1 MLLGPPR
8 DKRKKG
14 RLKRRET
21 DQINKSNN
29 LNKICNVECN
39 KGNKYLCNR
48 FLTNNPDKYIAHKV
62 IDCSKYDIE
71 GYMLKS
77 CKPYIQDENQTKCL
91 NDIYYQKNTFNKN
104 NLLLRGEKECN
115 KKGLGVKKYHSCP
128 YDNTKLLFECD
139 KNYMNGEPIENNKQ
153 LHFINHY

>member
-1 MLLGPPR
+1 
-8 DKRKKG
+8 
-14 RLKRRET
+14 
-21 DQINKSNN
+21 
-29 LNKICNVECN
+29 
-39 KGNKYLCNR
+39 
-48 FLTNNPDKYIAHKV
+48 
-62 IDCSKYDIE
+62 
-71 GYMLKS
+71 MLKS

-128 YDNTKLLFECD
+128 YDNTKVLFECN